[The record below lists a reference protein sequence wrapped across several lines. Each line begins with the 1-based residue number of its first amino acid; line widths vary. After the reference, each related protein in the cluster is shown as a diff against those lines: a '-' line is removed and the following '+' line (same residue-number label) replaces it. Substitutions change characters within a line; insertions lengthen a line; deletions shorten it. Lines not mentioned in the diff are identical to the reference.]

1 MVILMVQI
9 LIVVLS
15 LSNLKMDGKLFK
27 IKMNSVGTIKITKKL
42 DYGKP
47 HSLVKIIVQETHQ
60 KQIMTIELP
69 HLKIQKVTTGKFSE
83 KSNKK
88 VGEWKNEYKD
98 VRPNFK
104 IEYKS

>member
-47 HSLVKIIVQETHQ
+47 HSLVKIIV
-60 KQIMTIELP
+60 
-69 HLKIQKVTTGKFSE
+69 
-83 KSNKK
+83 
-88 VGEWKNEYKD
+88 
-98 VRPNFK
+98 
-104 IEYKS
+104 

>member
-1 MVILMVQI
+1 
-9 LIVVLS
+9 
-15 LSNLKMDGKLFK
+15 
-27 IKMNSVGTIKITKKL
+27 
-42 DYGKP
+42 
-47 HSLVKIIVQETHQ
+47 
-60 KQIMTIELP
+60 MTIELP